1 MLYVNWNKS
10 NEIVCKALDKFG
22 VHINYGLGDTHQDDK
37 ISNFIWSEVR
47 KLYPEDPV
55 FYNFMGA
62 IIGGGLLTFDTEKEA
77 LDFYSIFEQELTE
90 SSHVYACFY
99 SPVEGGGGLTENT

>member
-99 SPVEGGGGLTENT
+99 SPIEGGLTENT